1 MYKKFLALLL
11 AVVMV
16 FAISPLKA
24 LAVSGDVYQVTSWP
38 DGKAKL
44 LGGAPE
50 WVFFKQGNPPDNGIA
65 AIWTPEKLTDAEEEE
80 YLAEAKAADNSIKNI
95 TSSASV
101 FFFSGN
107 QTITNGNN
115 NTGKYKVGE
124 IDGAW
129 YVFVLSGSLSHFYY
143 SEGEALASV
152 EVTANVIENFQK
164 IVLQDQY
171 KYDLQNIYE
180 REVHNV
186 YIPMFERK
194 SITAGN
200 GTLVTWRDNMTIPGG
215 TFGNGM
221 TYVEIDAEKATE
233 EGYTFGIADSSP
245 INRYVGY
252 GYKVRIEGNDLVISF
267 DNRFISAS
275 VSAKV
280 YSAAPLK
287 HDPSGHIA
295 LRTGD
300 ELRLPLPAPAGSSGV
315 PTSMSAMAVKS
326 GDSVTITVKDGT
338 KTFTSVVTFAKNTTK
353 TYAFNGYTVEV
364 IYNGN
369 GVKSAA
375 VVSRPTA
382 ASPDESTTAGKYY
395 LFFHLESGIHFY
407 EANYSFIGWS
417 LAETKYGDPYLVNT
431 ITGDPYLVAENVE
444 VSRTT
449 GTRPYA
455 GNLSLTV
462 DGVETPLEEVFYLE
476 PGIHAFT
483 LSFAGRTVTE
493 RWVVSAGSENKFAFE
508 TQQIDG
514 VDEITHTALV
524 EANQLP
530 DKTTDKWCPEVYL
543 GSEDP
548 ESPESIQFGIYT
560 PAR

>member
-24 LAVSGDVYQVTSWP
+24 LAVSGDVHQVTSWP

-80 YLAEAKAADNSIKNI
+80 YFAEAKAADNSIKNI

-124 IDGAW
+124 IDGEW
-129 YVFVLSGSLSHFYY
+129 YVFVLSGGLSHFYY
-143 SEGEALASV
+143 SEGEALARV
-152 EVTANVIENFQK
+152 EVTADVIENFQK

-194 SITAGN
+194 SIAAGN
-200 GTLVTWRDNMTIPGG
+200 GTLVTWRDNKTIPGG

-221 TYVEIDAEKATE
+221 TYVEIDAEKARE
-233 EGYTFGIADSSP
+233 DGYTFGIADSSP
-245 INRYVGY
+245 SNRYVGY
-252 GYKVRIEGNDLVISF
+252 GYKVRVEGNDLVISF

-280 YSAAPLK
+280 YSAAPAK

-300 ELRLPLPAPAGSSGV
+300 ELRLPLPALTGNSGV
-315 PTSMSAMAVKS
+315 PISVSATAVKS
-326 GDSVTITVKDGT
+326 GDSVTITVKDGS
-338 KTFTSVVTFAKNTTK
+338 KTFTSIVAFAKNTTK

-375 VVSRPTA
+375 VVSRPTT
-382 ASPDESTTAGKYY
+382 ASPDVPTTADKYY
-395 LFFHLESGIHFY
+395 LFFHLENGIHFY
-407 EANYSFIGWS
+407 EANYSFIRWS

-431 ITGDPYLVAENVE
+431 ITGDSYLVAENVE
-444 VSRTT
+444 VSRTA

-476 PGIHAFT
+476 PGIHVFM

-493 RWVVSAGSENKFAFE
+493 RWVVSAGSENKFTFE

-524 EANQLP
+524 EVNQLP
-530 DKTTDKWCPEVYL
+530 DKTTDKWCPEVYR

-548 ESPESIQFGIYT
+548 ESPESIQYGIYT